1 MKHWHLLHI
10 NPNVAEKFQSPPI
23 LAFRRNKNLRD
34 IIGTKLIENG
44 KVRRKF
50 TNKIQ
55 GKCTLCLANNRTLSC
70 KQVVH
75 TTTFRSNQTNRVIQI
90 YHNLNCKSKFVIYLL
105 EYTKCKIQ
113 FVGKAETEFNIRP
126 NNHRKDVWKPDAIP
140 ASRHFSG
147 IGHNFNTHAKFILTE
162 QIRHIDIVKEKN
174 KEMLKQLKTQET
186 LETLL
191 TLETL
196 TPKGLNQELN

>member
-10 NPNVAEKFQSPPI
+10 NPNLAEIFQNPPI

-34 IIGTKLIENG
+34 IVGTKLIENG
-44 KVRRKF
+44 KVKRKC

-55 GKCTLCLANNRTLSC
+55 GKCTPCSANCRTLCC
-70 KQVVH
+70 KQLVH
-75 TTTFRSNQTNRVIQI
+75 TTTFRSNQTNRIFQI
-90 YHNLNCKSKFVIYLL
+90 YHNLNCKSKYVIYLL
-105 EYTKCKIQ
+105 ECTKWKIQ
-113 FVGKAETEFNIRP
+113 YIGKAETEFNIRL
-126 NNHRKDVWKPDAIP
+126 NNNRKDVWKLDAIP

-147 IGHNFNTHAKFILTE
+147 KNHNFNTYAKFIVIE
-162 QIRHIDIVKEKN
+162 QIRYIDIDKEKN
-174 KEMLKQLKTQET
+174 KERLKQRENFWI
-186 LETLL
+186 L